1 MNVEALKRS
10 MRNDDCHHQDALP
23 NKFLDAISQLRR
35 ALRAIKMFKDEYLL
49 DFINV
54 EELRIRD
61 AADIDKRMVEQVIV
75 HNAKSFI
82 MEFWR

>member
-10 MRNDDCHHQDALP
+10 MRNDDCHHKDALP